1 MTRST
6 ERAASYVRT
15 DSEGGLPSREE
26 QLATI
31 GVYAREMGYELVAGY
46 EDIQAPGSLLY
57 RKPALKEAIE
67 NIKED
72 EDWEVLLVA
81 EPRCVSDSETALHEL
96 VHKFSLY
103 GNRLECPGRSWDE
116 LREAMGTYRRGM
128 ARRGSR
134 LESRAEESA

>member
-1 MTRST
+1 MTRSA

-15 DSEGGLPSREE
+15 DPEGQLPSRKE
-26 QLATI
+26 QLAAI
-31 GVYAREMGYELVAGY
+31 EAYAGKLGYELVAGY
-46 EDIQAPGSLLY
+46 EDLQAPGILLY

-72 EDWEVLLVA
+72 EDWGVLLVA